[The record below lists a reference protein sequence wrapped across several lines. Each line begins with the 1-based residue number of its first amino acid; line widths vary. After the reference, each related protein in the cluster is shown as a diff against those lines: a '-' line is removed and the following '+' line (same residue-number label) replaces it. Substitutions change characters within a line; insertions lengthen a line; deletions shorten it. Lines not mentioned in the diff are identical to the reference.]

1 MNAVIHESFAHLV
14 STRTLAEHL
23 DDPSWRVIDCRHDLS
38 DPALGRRAWMEAHI
52 PGAIFWHLDED
63 LSSPRTGTNGRHPL
77 PPYGDFVRFVG
88 ACGLTPETQVV
99 VYDDDG
105 GMFAARAWWMLRWIG
120 HRRVA
125 VLDGG
130 WNAWRSDNLPF
141 DRSVRQ
147 AGPCIYP
154 AAPEPCMPTVT
165 TEELLAQLGSGRFL
179 IVDARSPDRYRG
191 ENEALDPVAGHIP
204 GAVNRFYRLNLD
216 EHSRFRPPEVLRAEF
231 AALLAGRD
239 PSEVVH
245 QCGSGVTACHN
256 LLAMESAGLCGSRLY
271 PGSWSEW
278 CADARRP
285 VATGPEP

>member
-1 MNAVIHESFAHLV
+1 MRQATHDGVGPILTARS
-14 STRTLAEHL
+14 LAEHL

-38 DPALGRRAWMEAHI
+38 DPALGRRAWAEAHI

-63 LSSPRTGTNGRHPL
+63 LSGPRTGTNGRHPL
-77 PPYGDFVRFVG
+77 PSYGDFVRFVG
-88 ACGLTPETQVV
+88 ACGIMPETRVV

-147 AGPCIYP
+147 AAPCTYP

-165 TEELLAQLGSGRFL
+165 ADELLAQLGTGRFL
-179 IVDARSPDRYRG
+179 ILDARSPDRYRG

-216 EHSRFRPPEVLRAEF
+216 EHGRFRPPEALRAEF

-256 LLAMESAGLCGSRLY
+256 LMAMEWAGLCGSRLY

-278 CADARRP
+278 CADPRRP
-285 VATGPEP
+285 IKQGPEP